1 MKFTFGRQQSDSSQI
16 SAVKKGDKGAYEQL
30 FVRYYPTLLR
40 FIHGMLK
47 DNHMA
52 EDIAQNIF
60 MKLWIH
66 REKLDSTQSLK
77 NYLFVLA
84 KHEIFNIF
92 KAKRTTMLSLLPQLN
107 DRDIE
112 DRGYSIE
119 EQYNYAELNELLIQN
134 ISKMPPQR
142 QLIFRMSRCEHLS
155 NREIAERLGL
165 SVRSV
170 DKHIEL
176 ALKDLHNSIC

>member
-1 MKFTFGRQQSDSSQI
+1 MKFTFGRQQNDSELI
-16 SAVKKGDKGAYEQL
+16 SAIIRGDVGAYEQL
-30 FVRYYPTLLR
+30 FVRYYPTLLH
-40 FIHGMLK
+40 FIRGMLK
-47 DNHMA
+47 DDHMS

-66 REKLDSTQSLK
+66 REKLDSTQSVK

-84 KHEIFNIF
+84 KHEIYNIF
-92 KAKRTTMLSLLPQLN
+92 KAKRTTMLSLLPQLS
-107 DRDIE
+107 DRDVT
-112 DRGYSIE
+112 
-119 EQYNYAELNELLIQN
+119 ELNALLMQG

-142 QLIFRMSRCEHLS
+142 QLIFRMSRYEHLS

-165 SVRSV
+165 SVRTV

-176 ALKDLHNSIC
+176 ALKDLHSSLC

>member
-1 MKFTFGRQQSDSSQI
+1 MKFTFGRQQNDSELI
-16 SAVKKGDKGAYEQL
+16 SAIIRGDVGAYEQL
-30 FVRYYPTLLR
+30 FVRYYPTLLH
-40 FIHGMLK
+40 FIRGMLK
-47 DNHMA
+47 DDHMS

-66 REKLDSTQSLK
+66 REKLDSTQSVK

-84 KHEIFNIF
+84 KHEIYNIF
-92 KAKRTTMLSLLPQLN
+92 KAKRTTMLSLLPQLS
-107 DRDIE
+107 DRDVA
-112 DRGYSIE
+112 DRGASAE
-119 EQYNYAELNELLIQN
+119 EQYNYTELNALLMQG

-142 QLIFRMSRCEHLS
+142 QLIFRMSRYEHLS

-165 SVRSV
+165 SVPTV

-176 ALKDLHNSIC
+176 ALKDLHSSLC